1 MHVIIFS
8 WEFPPRIV
16 GQLAD
21 YVREL
26 AIQLIKNNVKT
37 HVVTYHNYLTGEY
50 KEPEGVKTY
59 RVTNPVRTHIGVLTW
74 VLTLNQ
80 EVERAAANIYYKE
93 NKQIDLI
100 DAYDWHFIPAAVT
113 LKKALNLP
121 FIYSVE
127 SLEEHRS
134 HGANSPFNMA
144 IKSIEWLGMYEAKKL
159 VVKSEWMRDEVNR
172 IYKVPTDKIKV
183 IPPKSKTWMKEIL
196 ETYKNITGGS
206 VSEWLMN

>member
-1 MHVIIFS
+1 MMHAIIFS
-8 WEFPPRIV
+8 WEYPPRIV
-16 GQLAD
+16 GHLAD

-26 AIQLIKNNVKT
+26 AVQLVKNKVET
-37 HVVTYHNYLTGEY
+37 YVVTYHDFLTGEY
-50 KEPEGVKTY
+50 DEPDGVKTY

-80 EVERAAANIYYKE
+80 EIERAAANIYY
-93 NKQIDLI
+93 NTGKQVDLM
-100 DAYDWHFIPAAVT
+100 DVHDWHFIPAAVT

-159 VVKSEWMRDEVNR
+159 IAKSDWMRDEVFR
-172 IYKVPTDKIKV
+172 LYKVPLEKVKV
-183 IPPKSKTWMKEIL
+183 IPPKSVNWVKNVL
-196 ETYKNITGGS
+196 ETYQTVAGGKTS
-206 VSEWLMN
+206 